1 MLALSIELGVST
13 LFYKLTYRTNS
24 TIILIP
30 NRPYLW
36 DEADMDVAEVL
47 PLDFE
52 LELSEGFNERHALN
66 VSHGPSKLFQ
76 NETMNFHTRDTD
88 ISIY

>member
-1 MLALSIELGVST
+1 
-13 LFYKLTYRTNS
+13 
-24 TIILIP
+24 
-30 NRPYLW
+30 
-36 DEADMDVAEVL
+36 MDVAEVL